1 MRGRSPSRRTML
13 DVTEWRRRVL
23 APTLMTL
30 AAYQR
35 GEASLADVQSAVDS
49 AASVLE
55 SPDAEL
61 SAAMR
66 QAEADIES
74 IRFTVA
80 EDEQRAAA
88 SQVLDPLE
96 AQIESALR

>member
-1 MRGRSPSRRTML
+1 MATAGAHSPAT
-13 DVTEWRRRVL
+13 
-23 APTLMTL
+23 TL

-35 GEASLADVQSAVDS
+35 GKASLADLQSAVDS
-49 AASVLE
+49 AAVLE

-74 IRFTVA
+74 IRSTVA

-88 SQVLDPLE
+88 SQVLDPLQ
-96 AQIESALR
+96 ARIESALR

>member
-1 MRGRSPSRRTML
+1 MPG
-13 DVTEWRRRVL
+13 VTEWRHRVL
-23 APTLMTL
+23 ARPLTTLS
-30 AAYQR
+30 AYQR
-35 GEASLADVQSAVDS
+35 GEASLEDVQSAVDT

-74 IRFTVA
+74 IRFTVSE
-80 EDEQRAAA
+80 EDQRAAA
-88 SQVLDPLE
+88 ASRVLDPLR
-96 AQIESALR
+96 ARIELALR